1 MSDRITTEEA
11 ERIAKVLGGKF
22 RLRKAEESAAAAIRS
37 LAAERD
43 AMDEAL
49 ALKADDAYRSGYARG
64 YADGFTAALG
74 EYHRGSA
81 GA

>member
-1 MSDRITTEEA
+1 MNVA
-11 ERIAKVLGGKF
+11 GL
-22 RLRKAEESAAAAIRS
+22 RS

-43 AMDEAL
+43 ALNKAL

-74 EYHRGSA
+74 ENQP
-81 GA
+81 